1 MPTDYKGNQYVNQ
14 TEADRANA
22 DWNQQNYGNYSNDS
36 PSSPGS
42 SSSSVIKLS
51 DDIYFKPQSDSGLSS
66 SAGDY
71 LLKEYKAAFASYNA
85 KDFDNAIQHCN
96 SVIDNKS
103 WSINDKYY
111 GKFIVSAYSLRGVC
125 HLEKGNIKQAE
136 ADIEKA
142 DDYGDE
148 NAKKNLVRVWI
159 ARYSEGI
166 KLKPNDPTNY
176 RFRGGYY
183 CDVGEYD
190 KAFAD
195 CKKAIELGDT
205 LKQSQLEKIAK
216 EIYYHGYHNFNG
228 INRPVNKAEGIKWF
242 TKAAELGN
250 AEAQN
255 SLGDCYSD
263 GKGVPQDQAEAVKW
277 WRKAAE
283 QGYISAQKILGDCY
297 FYGKGVPQDQA
308 EGMKWWKKAADMGN
322 DADTQCL
329 LGMCYMDGDG
339 VPQDYKI
346 AAEWFRK
353 SAEQGNMYA
362 QCELGNS
369 YYNGNGVP
377 KDLTKAAEWYLK
389 SAEQGNDTAQ
399 NNIGYAYQHGEG
411 VPQNFAEA
419 VKWYTKAA
427 EQGNDAAQNNIGYA
441 YQYGEGVKQDYAK
454 AREWYEKA
462 IENGNVTPYRNL
474 GVLYRDGLS
483 VKQDFA
489 KAEELLNKAIAA
501 GNQKAPAELA
511 KLKQMRGK

>member
-111 GKFIVSAYSLRGVC
+111 GKFIVSSYSLRGVC

-148 NAKKNLVRVWI
+148 NAKKNLVWVWI

-176 RFRGGYY
+176 RYRGGYY

-195 CKKAIELGDT
+195 CKKAIELGDAF
-205 LKQSQLEKIAK
+205 KQPQIAAIAEK
-216 EIYYHGYHNFNG
+216 IYYHGHYNFNG

-250 AEAQN
+250 SVAQN
-255 SLGDCYSD
+255 MTAKVYD
-263 GKGVPQDQAEAVKW
+263 E
-277 WRKAAE
+277 
-283 QGYISAQKILGDCY
+283 
-297 FYGKGVPQDQA
+297 
-308 EGMKWWKKAADMGN
+308 
-322 DADTQCL
+322 
-329 LGMCYMDGDG
+329 GDG
-339 VPQDYKI
+339 VPQDYAK
-346 AAEWFRK
+346 AVELYRK
-353 SAEQGNMYA
+353 FAEQGNAVAQNNLGYA
-362 QCELGNS
+362 YQS
-369 YYNGNGVP
+369 GVGIT
-377 KDLTKAAEWYLK
+377 KDTQKAVEWYRRA
-389 SAEQGNDTAQ
+389 AEQGDPSAQ
-399 NNIGYAYQHGEG
+399 NNMGYVYQHGEG
-411 VPQNFAEA
+411 VPKDLAKAKE
-419 VKWYTKAA
+419 WYQKAA
-427 EQGNDAAQNNIGYA
+427 AQGHQR
-441 YQYGEGVKQDYAK
+441 AK
-454 AREWYEKA
+454 EHLQE
-462 IENGNVTPYRNL
+462 L
-474 GVLYRDGLS
+474 G
-483 VKQDFA
+483 
-489 KAEELLNKAIAA
+489 
-501 GNQKAPAELA
+501 
-511 KLKQMRGK
+511 